1 MIALFSY
8 FKALC
13 IVNFLAKN
21 LFKINGKYVQK
32 NPLVL
37 EVSFCSSP
45 WTMMYKFLKKNG
57 WIVFALASQLNDDVG
72 TAEFH
77 EKNFFVKMIV
87 FCFAFFSMFLEGQ
100 YSISRINL
108 GIVYYNHDRDI
119 LTCPQLPFYK
129 NTKKNS
135 TRCWKTR
142 VLISY
147 FFSQDHPCKK
157 LTFYT
162 EIFTRQLELCIF
174 SSLHYTCE
182 KKAANQNFQSKCQCI
197 K

>member
-1 MIALFSY
+1 MLWS
-8 FKALC
+8 K
-13 IVNFLAKN
+13 
-21 LFKINGKYVQK
+21 
-32 NPLVL
+32 
-37 EVSFCSSP
+37 
-45 WTMMYKFLKKNG
+45 TMMSKFLKKM
-57 WIVFALASQLNDDVG
+57 
-72 TAEFH
+72 AE
-77 EKNFFVKMIV
+77 NN
-87 FCFAFFSMFLEGQ
+87 FCFSWPVKWRWCWNRGISWEFFFFCENDCLFFCFVFSMFLEGQ

-129 NTKKNS
+129 NTKKNFS

-162 EIFTRQLELCIF
+162 EIFTRKLDLCIF